1 VPEPTVV
8 AAPAGA
14 RTVEGAQGPV
24 TMSATITPANGWVRL
39 AASVRGIP
47 PGARCSLIIVAKDG
61 SEHLAGSWVVGTPGP
76 IPGAP
81 VQGSAI
87 IDPAQVAAVTVRND
101 AGQNFVTLQV

>member
-1 VPEPTVV
+1 MV

-47 PGARCSLIIVAKDG
+47 PGERCSLIIVAKDG

-76 IPGAP
+76 VPGAP

-101 AGQNFVTLQV
+101 AGQDFVTLQV